1 MVEQNRTDRL
11 SEITQRMI
19 GATAEKLPNNAAD
32 STTTRPAPASAAA
45 GSSGLSSQVPGG
57 FDAVAE
63 ELDKRARDFRNHL
76 HLLEQQKPQL
86 EAARATCAA
95 ALERLAH
102 SHASV
107 QENSRGLFETIQ
119 SARAGNLGG
128 NLGDD
133 FQSAIRA
140 SEDLEAVSGSVS
152 AQLLWLRAAWEQ
164 YALSILQAQKLREEL
179 LSR

>member
-19 GATAEKLPNNAAD
+19 GATAEKIPNTPAE
-32 STTTRPAPASAAA
+32 STARPTSSASAALS
-45 GSSGLSSQVPGG
+45 GGLSAQVAGG

-76 HLLEQQKPQL
+76 HLLEQQKPAL
-86 EAARATCAA
+86 EAARSTCAA

-102 SHASV
+102 AHSSV
-107 QENSRGLFETIQ
+107 QENSRALFETIQ

-128 NLGDD
+128 SLGDD
-133 FQSAIRA
+133 FQSALRA
-140 SEDLEAVSGSVS
+140 GEDLEAVAGSVS

-164 YALSILQAQKLREEL
+164 YAMSILQAQKLREEL